1 MKNYK
6 MLIPF
11 GIAILAVGGIILGTS
26 GLAFVSPANK
36 LSDNAMF
43 LGHVEL
49 VAKDPDGNIKA
60 YRQTDNTVTYV
71 GKNCAAVRIFGA
83 PSNGTQGTD
92 CGGGITAMN
101 WIAIG
106 TGTAGESASD
116 TALLGTEKGRSQDTV
131 RGIINGSSVNPY
143 VTLQQT
149 FTPGASTI
157 AEAGVFDASAN
168 GHMFARKQFTGI
180 GMGATDTLTVT
191 WRITLA

>member
-11 GIAILAVGGIILGTS
+11 GIAILAVGGILLSTS

-60 YRQTDNTVTYV
+60 YRQTDNVVTYV
-71 GKNCAAVRIFGA
+71 GKNCVAAKTFGEPA
-83 PSNGTQGTD
+83 GANATQSV
-92 CGGGITAMN
+92 CGGATNNFN

-106 TGTAGESASD
+106 TGSTAEAATD
-116 TALLGTEKGRSQDTV
+116 TALTTSQGSRSQDTV
-131 RGIINGSSVNPY
+131 RGIINGTNPY

-149 FTPGASTI
+149 FTPGTSTI
-157 AEAGVFDASAN
+157 AEAGLFDASSS
-168 GHMFARKQFTGI
+168 GHMFAHKTFTGI